1 MTGDAPQRGDG
12 PAGAVQEPD
21 AAPAAAERPLV
32 LVAVGTD
39 HHAFTRLI
47 DWADG
52 YALDRPEVQVLV
64 QHGASAAPSA
74 AEGTAYFESGG
85 LGAAMGRAAAVVTHG
100 GPATIAEARE
110 AGHLPVAVARDPE
123 LHEHVDDHQL
133 CFVSRLDE
141 AGLVRSCSSYQQ
153 FRTTLDKALAQPRD
167 FRLPAPSG
175 AGTAIAAHRAGRL
188 IDLLIGTREARP
200 DHPLPRASEDAHW
213 PEITAVVP
221 TRDRPDLLRR
231 TLEHI
236 RAQDYPGTV
245 RTLVVFDGT
254 GPDRS
259 LERDDGG
266 RPVRVLAN
274 TAAPGLAGARNTG
287 ILAAETELVAFCDD
301 DDLWLPGK
309 LRAQA
314 AVLCAEPATELVC
327 CGIRVAYDGAAS
339 DRVLQRSTVDFAD
352 LLRSR
357 LTELHPSTFL
367 LRRSA
372 LLDGCGSVDEEIPGG
387 YGEDYE
393 LLLRLA
399 RRAPIRNVGE
409 PLVRVLWHRRSYFG
423 GRWQTIATALRWL
436 LTAYPEFRL
445 VPRGYARV
453 AGQIAF
459 AEAAAGRR
467 GAALEWCTAAL
478 RARWTEPRAYLAA
491 AVACGLPA
499 AAVLRALHK
508 RGRGI

>member
-1 MTGDAPQRGDG
+1 MTGEDPRQRGDS
-12 PAGAVQEPD
+12 ARD
-21 AAPAAAERPLV
+21 RSAAPAAGEHPLV

-39 HHAFTRLI
+39 HHAFARLI

-52 YALDRPEVQVLV
+52 YALNRPDVRVLV
-64 QHGASAAPSA
+64 QHGASAAPFA
-74 AEGTAYFESGG
+74 AEGTAYFERGG
-85 LGAAMGRAAAVVTHG
+85 LAAAMGEAAAVVTHG
-100 GPATIAEARE
+100 GPATIVEARD
-110 AGHLPVAVARDPE
+110 AGHLPIAVARDPE
-123 LHEHVDDHQL
+123 LREHVDDHQL
-133 CFVSRLDE
+133 RFVGRLEE

-153 FRTTLDKALAQPRD
+153 FCATLDKALAQPED
-167 FRLPAPSG
+167 FRLQHTSS
-175 AGTAIAAHRAGRL
+175 AGTTAAAHRAGRL
-188 IDLLIGTREARP
+188 IDLLIGASDPQPHR
-200 DHPLPRASEDAHW
+200 PLPRPSEKAGW
-213 PEITAVVP
+213 PAVTAIVP
-221 TRDRPDLLRR
+221 TRDRPDLLRQ

-236 RAQDYPGTV
+236 REQDYPGTV

-254 GPDRS
+254 DPDRS
-259 LERDDGG
+259 LERGGG

-314 AVLCAEPATELVC
+314 AVLRAEPETELVC
-327 CGIRVAYDGAAS
+327 CGIRVAYDGTES
-339 DRVLQRSTVDFAD
+339 DRVLHRSTVGFAD

-357 LTELHPSTFL
+357 LTELHSSTFL
-367 LRRSA
+367 LRRDA
-372 LLDGCGSVDEEIPGG
+372 LLSGCGTVDEEIPGG

-399 RRAPIRNVGE
+399 RRAPIRNVSE
-409 PLVRVLWHRRSYFG
+409 PLVRVLWHRRSYFD

-445 VPRGYARV
+445 VPRGYARI
-453 AGQIAF
+453 AGQVAF

-467 GAALEWCTAAL
+467 GAAMEWSAA
-478 RARWTEPRAYLAA
+478 
-491 AVACGLPA
+491 
-499 AAVLRALHK
+499 
-508 RGRGI
+508 

>member
-1 MTGDAPQRGDG
+1 M
-12 PAGAVQEPD
+12 
-21 AAPAAAERPLV
+21 

-39 HHAFTRLI
+39 HHPFTRLI
-47 DWADG
+47 DWSDS
-52 YALDRPEVQVLV
+52 YALDRPDVEVLV
-64 QHGASAAPSA
+64 QHGASAAPASA
-74 AEGTAYFESGG
+74 AGTAYFEPGG
-85 LGAAMGRAAAVVTHG
+85 LAAAMTGAAAVVTHG
-100 GPATIAEARE
+100 GPATVAEARD

-123 LHEHVDDHQL
+123 LREHVDDHQL
-133 CFVSRLDE
+133 RFVGRLDA
-141 AGLVRSCSSYQQ
+141 AGLVRACSSYQQ
-153 FRTTLDKALAQPRD
+153 FRSTLDKALTQPDD
-167 FRLPAPSG
+167 FRLPDGAG
-175 AGTAIAAHRAGRL
+175 AGTAAAAHRAGGL
-188 IDLLIGTREARP
+188 IDLLTGAHRPRP
-200 DHPLPRASEDAHW
+200 DLPLPRPDAHAHEQW
-213 PEITAVVP
+213 PAITAVVP
-221 TRDRPDLLRR
+221 TRDRPELLRQ
-231 TLEHI
+231 TLDHI

-245 RTLVVFDGT
+245 HTLVVFDGAD
-254 GPDRS
+254 PDRS

-266 RPVRVLAN
+266 RPVRVLAS

-287 ILAAETELVAFCDD
+287 ILAAGTEMVAFCDD

-314 AVLCAEPATELVC
+314 AVLGAEPDTEVVC
-327 CGIRVAYDGAAS
+327 CGIRVAYDGAES
-339 DRVLQRSTVDFAD
+339 DRVLPRTAVGFAD

-372 LLDGCGSVDEEIPGG
+372 LIGGCGTVDEGIPGG

-393 LLLRLA
+393 LLLRLS

-467 GAALEWCTAAL
+467 GAALRWSAAAL
-478 RARWTEPRAYLAA
+478 RARWSEPRAVLAA
-491 AVACGLPA
+491 AVACGLPPG
-499 AAVLRALHK
+499 AVLSAVNR
-508 RGRGI
+508 RGRGV